1 MMPVPE
7 FEQPMVRLVVKVFT
21 ESGVPRTPI
30 EHEPPATMVEP
41 QEFDEMVNTLEL
53 LSEAVHPVA
62 ETDALVLLTVKVDVM
77 GERADTVTFPR
88 LWAVAGLTE
97 SVAVPDPL
105 PEVDPPVTAT
115 VLV

>member
-1 MMPVPE
+1 MPVPE
-7 FEQPMVRLVVKVFT
+7 FEQPTVKLVVNVFS

-30 EHEPPATMVEP
+30 EHEPPAAMVEP
-41 QEFDEMVNTLEL
+41 QEFDEIVNTLGL

-62 ETDALVLLTVKVDVM
+62 ATDALVLLTVKVAVM

-97 SVAVPDPL
+97 RVVVPEPV
-105 PEVDPPVTAT
+105 PEVVPPAT
-115 VLV
+115 GTVFV